1 MKKINFAAHCAFNLI
16 LALSATLLPLKPT
29 NVFAEDSTLS
39 GSSAAP
45 PGSSSSDPAAL
56 LDSVS
61 EAELK
66 TTSSDPAPTC
76 KEGYEYVESAGKCYK
91 KCQDGWARNSETNR
105 CRKIVIEAESEYEP
119 YKSSGSSSVNGSG
132 ASSSSS
138 SNSSSVSSLD
148 VQSSSPS
155 SSEAAP
161 TCKDGYEYVESA
173 GKCYKACSE
182 GQIRNSETNR
192 CKKASSESNDSS
204 ENSSTENTTC
214 KDGYE
219 YVESAGKCYKKCA
232 DGQIRNPETNRCK
245 KAESDETTLKEC
257 QEGYERNP
265 ETNRCRKIKAND
277 GADYGIDVPKTGGS
291 ASFVAGGIIIAL
303 IAAGGLF
310 IAFQYRQELKDFLKK
325 RFKKSK
331 KSS

>member
-1 MKKINFAAHCAFNLI
+1 MPI
-16 LALSATLLPLKPT
+16 
-29 NVFAEDSTLS
+29 
-39 GSSAAP
+39 
-45 PGSSSSDPAAL
+45 SSSDTSSPGSDSSSPGSAPAPTTPATFP
-56 LDSVS
+56 
-61 EAELK
+61 ETGLK
-66 TTSSDPAPTC
+66 TTSDPAPTC
-76 KEGYEYVESAGKCYK
+76 KEGYEYVESVGKCYK
-91 KCQDGWARNSETNR
+91 KCQDGWTRNPETNR

-132 ASSSSS
+132 AGSPSS

-148 VQSSSPS
+148 AQSSSPS

-182 GQIRNSETNR
+182 GQIRNPETNR